1 MSSPLRLNYSSFAS
15 DTSGDS
21 PAPASRTKRAK
32 VENHED
38 AAAPLAGGT
47 ELPAPLQKTGHK
59 SMPYLGCNEEKQADM
74 LGLLTETS
82 QIAPDRRVHLGFSVW
97 FNLDLMSVTKP
108 AYGIICDINDCV
120 IDIYSG
126 IQKCLAMSD
135 DALTF
140 VNNFRSFLIENSEDF
155 FAGLP
160 GDEIKKLFDIDA
172 ELVRP
177 GSWLQS
183 PEKFHVIK
191 SLHEN
196 GRIRYLNL
204 NIADE
209 TGIFDQIGS
218 WMQRNNLELD
228 TLYASNIVEWL
239 KSPALRA
246 SYVKNLQRVSS
257 NNTRFMQAYIPKLY
271 VRGACPALEL
281 GIGAASVRIPAQKP
295 LEAMRSSPI
304 HLAATRLQPAA
315 QRGIHINFGK

>member
-1 MSSPLRLNYSSFAS
+1 
-15 DTSGDS
+15 
-21 PAPASRTKRAK
+21 
-32 VENHED
+32 
-38 AAAPLAGGT
+38 
-47 ELPAPLQKTGHK
+47 
-59 SMPYLGCNEEKQADM
+59 MPYIGCNEEKQAEM
-74 LGLLTETS
+74 LGLLTGSS

-108 AYGIICDINDCV
+108 AYGIICDINDYV

-126 IQKCLAMSD
+126 IQECLAESD

-140 VNNFRSFLIENSEDF
+140 VNNFRDFLIENSEDF
-155 FAGLP
+155 FYGLP

-191 SLHEN
+191 SLHVN

-218 WMQRNNLELD
+218 WMQSNNLELD

-239 KSPALRA
+239 KSSPLHAA
-246 SYVKNLQRVSS
+246 YVKNLQRVSS
-257 NNTRFMQAYIPKLY
+257 NSTRFMQAYIPKLY
-271 VRGACPALEL
+271 KKGACPALEL
-281 GIGAASVRIPAQKP
+281 GIGAASVRIPEQKP
-295 LEAMRSSPI
+295 LGAMRSSPT
-304 HLAATRLQPAA
+304 HLPNSRLQPGA
-315 QRGIHINFGK
+315 QRAIPINYDD